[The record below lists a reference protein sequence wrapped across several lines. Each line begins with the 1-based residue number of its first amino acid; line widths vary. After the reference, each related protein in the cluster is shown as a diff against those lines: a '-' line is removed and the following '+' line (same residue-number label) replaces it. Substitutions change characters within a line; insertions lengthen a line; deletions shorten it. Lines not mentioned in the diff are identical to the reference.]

1 MRNYP
6 SPGAAVRSA
15 AIRSNM
21 VLLWLAIG
29 LAFHLIYFGFPHPLR
44 LFTWLHVLFWPVY
57 VLLGMLRW
65 VFYPFA
71 MIAIVCFAV
80 MFFVNL
86 RR

>member
-1 MRNYP
+1 MSNDARLRP
-6 SPGAAVRSA
+6 SAFSP
-15 AIRSNM
+15 NM

-29 LAFHLIYFGFPHPLR
+29 LAFQLIYFGIPHPLR
-44 LFTWLHVLFWPVY
+44 LVTWLHVLFWPVF

-71 MIAIVCFAV
+71 VIAILCFAA
-80 MFFVNL
+80 MFAF